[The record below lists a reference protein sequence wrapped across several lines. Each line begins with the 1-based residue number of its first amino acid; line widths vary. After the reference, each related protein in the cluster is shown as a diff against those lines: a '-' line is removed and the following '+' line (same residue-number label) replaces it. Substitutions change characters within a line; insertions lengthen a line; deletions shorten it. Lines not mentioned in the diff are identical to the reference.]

1 MLSIIMYHLVSKHQ
15 VFSKKL
21 KSPHNCVKYLVL
33 LQIAIVCVVINSLVH
48 HFVNPC
54 AIRP

>member
-1 MLSIIMYHLVSKHQ
+1 MLSIIMYHLVSKYQ

-21 KSPHNCVKYLVL
+21 KSRHNYVKYLVL
-33 LQIAIVCVVINSLVH
+33 LQIAIVCVVVNSLVH
-48 HFVNPC
+48 HIVNPC